1 MNRLSPNIFTSIF
14 ITLFCALSFLIR
26 TLLPFDKV
34 FTGDWIKFS
43 SIDAYYHMYL
53 VDNLARNFP
62 QLTGFSP
69 FFIYP
74 DGVAVSGAHFYNWL
88 LGGIAWTVGLGS
100 PSQYAVDI
108 VGVYFPAILGALVVI
123 PVFFI
128 GRALFNKWVGI
139 IAAALIAIMPG
150 EFLGRSI
157 LGFTDQH
164 IAEVLF
170 SVVAVLFFVL
180 AIKQARKNEL
190 TLGSVLQRDWQVI
203 RRPLIYALLSGL
215 FLGIYLLTWQG
226 GLLFVFIIALYLV
239 IQFIID
245 HLKRKSTEYLGII
258 GFIVFLFAAVIFLP
272 YSPSRDISLAII
284 AALLVPPVLAIIS
297 WFISRRKFRPAY
309 FPATLVVIGVVI
321 LVIFALASPGLFDTM
336 TERFTIFNPGGAEAE
351 TTIEMQS
358 FFTYEGEFT
367 IAKAWGNFTTG
378 FFLTRDF
385 AIPGFGIIAFVIL
398 LWLYI
403 RRRGD
408 DNHWLLFIIWTLVVL
423 VATIGQQR
431 FAYYLAVNIALL
443 TAFISWQIIWVA
455 GLKKLIKSPESDDDT
470 PADRNGKNKPARKG
484 SQAYE
489 RGYRVAG
496 VFVVAVM
503 VLFLTFFW
511 NVEKAVSQAKPA
523 PYAPS
528 DGWQE
533 SLLWMRDNT
542 PEPFGD
548 PDAYYALYER
558 PPEGKSFVYP
568 ESAYGVTSWWDYGYW
583 ITRTAQRIPNTNPS
597 KVGNT
602 TEMVA
607 AYLLST
613 DVPHNQETLDIMHE
627 FDTRYVMID
636 FAMTVSKFHAIAN
649 WADEPLEQYYEVYLV
664 PYEGKLTSKVIY
676 YPEYYRTT
684 CVRLFHFGGE
694 AVTDEKPVVID
705 FDEVRG
711 DDGSIYKRI
720 TKIATFTSYEEAL
733 EYLESEDVENRQ
745 LVGLYP
751 FISPIPLEAMEDYR
765 LLYTSIG
772 EVAHYDMDLIP
783 EVEPIRLLLPEV
795 RIFEYIGN

>member
-1 MNRLSPNIFTSIF
+1 MNRLSPNILTGIF
-14 ITLFCALSFLIR
+14 VTLFCALSFLIR
-26 TLLPFDKV
+26 AILPFDKI
-34 FTGDWIKFS
+34 FTGGWIKFS

-62 QLTGFSP
+62 HLTGFSP

-74 DGVAVSGAHFYNWL
+74 DGGPVSGAHFYNWL
-88 LGGIAWTVGLGS
+88 LGGTAWVFGLGS
-100 PSQYAVDI
+100 PSQYTVDI

-128 GRALFNKWVGI
+128 GKALFNKWVGI

-170 SVVAVLFFVL
+170 SVVAILFFIL

-190 TLGSVLQRDWQVI
+190 TLSSVIRCDWQVI

-226 GLLFVFIIALYLV
+226 GLLFVFIIVLYLV

-245 HLKRKSTEYLGII
+245 HLKHKSTEYLGLI
-258 GFIVFLFAAVIFLP
+258 GFVVFLIASVIFLP
-272 YSPSRDISLAII
+272 YSPSRDIFLAII
-284 AALLVPPVLAIIS
+284 AALLVPPVFALIS
-297 WFISRRKFRPAY
+297 WFISRRKLKPVY
-309 FPATLVVIGVVI
+309 FPAALILIGIVI

-336 TERFTIFNPGGAEAE
+336 MERFTIFNPGGASAE

-385 AIPGFGIIAFVIL
+385 YIPGFGIIAFVVL

-403 RRRGD
+403 RRRAE
-408 DNHWLLFIIWTLVVL
+408 DNHWLLFLIWTLVVL

-443 TAFISWQIIWVA
+443 TAYISWQIIWIA
-455 GLKKLIKSPESDDDT
+455 GLKKLVKSPESDNT
-470 PADRNGKNKPARKG
+470 PADKNGKNKPTKNRRR
-484 SQAYE
+484 AYE

-496 VFVVAVM
+496 VLVIAVI

-523 PYAPS
+523 LYAPS

-548 PDAYYALYER
+548 PDAYYALYDN
-558 PPEGKSFVYP
+558 PPEGESFAYP

-583 ITRTAQRIPNTNPS
+583 ITRTAQRIPNANPS
-597 KVGNT
+597 QAAAPIKN
-602 TEMVA
+602 VA
-607 AYLLST
+607 AYLLSA
-613 DVPHNQETLDIMHE
+613 DVPHNRETLDIIHE
-627 FDTRYVMID
+627 FNTRYVMID
-636 FAMTVSKFHAIAN
+636 FAMTLSKFHAICS
-649 WADEPLEQYYEVYLV
+649 WADEPLDQYYEVYVV
-664 PYEGKLTSKVIY
+664 PYEGKLAFKIVY

-684 CVRLFHFGGE
+684 CVRLFHFNGE

-705 FDEVRG
+705 YDEIRG
-711 DDGSIYKRI
+711 DDGNIYKRI
-720 TKIATFTSYEEAL
+720 TKIASFTSYEEAQ
-733 EYLESEDVENRQ
+733 EYLESEDVENRR

-765 LLYTSIG
+765 LVYTSEG
-772 EVAHYDMDLIP
+772 QVAHYDLDLIP
-783 EVEPIRLLLPEV
+783 EVEPVRLLIPEV
-795 RIFEYIGN
+795 RIFEYLGN